1 MAHTLS
7 KVNFQ
12 ESWLKPPGYTQMRER
27 EKETKNRECKD
38 PKVTMVG

>member
-12 ESWLKPPGYTQMRER
+12 ESWLKPLGYRQIRER
-27 EKETKNRECKD
+27 EKTKNRECKD
-38 PKVTMVG
+38 PKLTMVG